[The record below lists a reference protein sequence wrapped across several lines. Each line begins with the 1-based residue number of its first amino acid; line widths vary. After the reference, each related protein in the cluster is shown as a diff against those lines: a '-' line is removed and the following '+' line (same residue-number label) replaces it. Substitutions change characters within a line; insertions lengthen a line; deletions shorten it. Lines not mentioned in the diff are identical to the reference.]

1 MTWTTLTA
9 GGGLVVRD
17 GLLLMVRQ
25 RRAYGTFWET
35 PSGYHEPGESLEET
49 TARELLEETGV
60 EVEVGPLVC
69 TLVWE
74 RESDSRRN
82 IIAWFRAEPVDAD
95 PQPRPQ
101 VDEGISAA
109 EFVDPTSLDGIHPLE
124 QPLLD
129 RWWRDGGTS
138 FYIHADVVV
147 RPDGTQDYRFR
158 S

>member
-1 MTWTTLTA
+1 VWTTLTA
-9 GGGLVVRD
+9 AGGLVVLD
-17 GLLLMVRQ
+17 GRLLMVRQ

-35 PSGYHEPGESLEET
+35 PSGYHEAGETLEQT

-74 RESDSRRN
+74 RERDQRRN
-82 IIAWFRAEPVDAD
+82 IIAWFRADPVAAD

-101 VDEGISAA
+101 EEEGISAA
-109 EFVDPTSLDGIHPLE
+109 AFVDPTRLEGVHPLE

-129 RWWRDGGTS
+129 RWWIGDETS
-138 FYIHADVVV
+138 FYVHAAVLV
-147 RPDGTQDYRFR
+147 REDGTQEYRF
-158 S
+158 SP